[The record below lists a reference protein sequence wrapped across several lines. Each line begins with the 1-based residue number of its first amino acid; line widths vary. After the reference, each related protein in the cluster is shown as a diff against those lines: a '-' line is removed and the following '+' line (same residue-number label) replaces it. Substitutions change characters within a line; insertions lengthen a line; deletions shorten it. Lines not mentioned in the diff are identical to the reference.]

1 MHPQIVF
8 VSADFFYFFDF
19 FYFSRFFL
27 FFRNFFLFQQIFI
40 FIFFLFFRFFL
51 MIQQKNRNSRS
62 KTLISADFFYKKKSA
77 EISVFSENHTVNLG
91 KKT

>member
-19 FYFSRFFL
+19 FYFSRFFY
-27 FFRNFFLFQQIFI
+27 FFEIFFISADFYFY
-40 FIFFLFFRFFL
+40 FFLFFRFFL

-62 KTLISADFFYKKKSA
+62 KTLISADFFYKK
-77 EISVFSENHTVNLG
+77 NLL
-91 KKT
+91 KFQFFQKITL

>member
-8 VSADFFYFFDF
+8 VSTDFFFDF

-27 FFRNFFLFQQIFI
+27 FFRNFFLFQQIF
-40 FIFFLFFRFFL
+40 FLFFFFFLDFFL

-62 KTLISADFFYKKKSA
+62 KTLISADFFYKK
-77 EISVFSENHTVNLG
+77 NLL
-91 KKT
+91 KFQFFQKITL